1 MLDNVRQSIDD
12 ENILSTNVGNR
23 PHYPMFIAF
32 YGADKE
38 LCTSFYNNL
47 NRVWSKQ
54 ICERLLLYRYDIE
67 NGNLV
72 FSEPYSDEQIS
83 NNRIYESIAENAMTR
98 DVFADLSTWFL
109 YNVIDTSHIGFEEFE
124 NSFNSL
130 GKLKYVI
137 DETVR
142 SMVIIILNDTRD
154 PERKETNYRI
164 RQFLIDRKD
173 YDSIILVSNRSRNG
187 AVYDFSTLYR
197 IVSGVVLLSANDAV
211 SSVDDKFY
219 RERNYK
225 LYSKTPYSVA
235 YTSLTKPTMEILLCM
250 TDCFVSS
257 INQARGSSKE
267 DTNLREFANNEV
279 ERAVG
284 INNHRFEF
292 FDNYILSVKK
302 RVVDEKLFS
311 SAIKY
316 LPLVSAS
323 VISDEE
329 LLQKSYSSIKE
340 SIFPNAIMMLADD
353 YCRQEIESDRFK
365 KEFSKYESFI
375 NNNLNLLNVRN
386 ITPEKVTNAFS
397 AIQNIAYV
405 NEEEPIRVYLNN
417 LIISVLLKKY
427 ILPQCISLIESVL
440 DSDNYLQTKNL
451 VDHFTKNISDKVPT
465 KGFGDISKVYGEY
478 MSNFLRTI
486 EGEKLMMKFLRI
498 GNSYDDLVEVLK
510 SALVS
515 ANKYCDDEVK
525 MPFITL
531 WANTLKTAGPAAVI
545 GKIIAILEGDG
556 DKGVLLR
563 GEFPLFREMRVIMLH
578 CYDAEGN
585 NDTWLYKQLQQAY
598 RNDMDVQF
606 FNTGNDNAIESL
618 KFYKIE
624 GNNLIF
630 GLNSGQ
636 NA

>member
-23 PHYPMFIAF
+23 PHYPMFVAF

-72 FSEPYSDEQIS
+72 FSEPCSDEQIS
-83 NNRIYESIAENAMTR
+83 NHRIYESIAENAMTR
-98 DVFADLSTWFL
+98 DIFADLSTWLL
-109 YNVIDTSHIGFEEFE
+109 YNVIDASHIGFEDFE
-124 NSFNSL
+124 SSFNSL

-154 PERKETNYRI
+154 PERKEVNYRI

-173 YDSIILVSNRSRNG
+173 YDGIILVSNRSRNG
-187 AVYDFSTLYR
+187 AVYDFTTLYR

-250 TDCFVSS
+250 TERFVSL
-257 INQARGSSKE
+257 INQVRASSK
-267 DTNLREFANNEV
+267 DDIKLRGVANNEV
-279 ERAVG
+279 ESAVG
-284 INNHRFEF
+284 INNHRFDF
-292 FDNYILSVKK
+292 FDNYIVSVKK
-302 RVVDEKLFS
+302 RIVNEKLFNNV
-311 SAIKY
+311 IQY
-316 LPLVSAS
+316 LPLTSAT
-323 VISDEE
+323 VMSDEQ
-329 LLQKSYSSIKE
+329 LLQGSYSSLKG
-340 SIFPNAIMMLADD
+340 SIFPNAIMMLVDD
-353 YCRQEIESDRFK
+353 FCRQETESDRFK

-375 NNNLNLLNVRN
+375 NNNLNLLNVKS
-386 ITPEKVTNAFS
+386 ITTEKVANAFS
-397 AIQNIAYV
+397 TIQNIAYV
-405 NEEEPIRVYLNN
+405 NEDDSVRVYLNN
-417 LIISVLLKKY
+417 LIVAVLLKKY

-440 DSDNYLQTKNL
+440 DSDNYQQTKNL
-451 VDHFTKNISDKVPT
+451 VDHFTNNIRDKVPT
-465 KGFGDISKVYGEY
+465 RGFGDIAKVYGDY
-478 MSNFLRTI
+478 MSNYLKTL
-486 EGEKLMMKFLRI
+486 EGENLLVQFLRI
-498 GNSYDDLVEVLK
+498 GNTYDDLVEVLK
-510 SALVS
+510 NALVS

-531 WANTLKTAGPAAVI
+531 WANTLKIAGPAAVI
-545 GKIIAILEGDG
+545 GKIVAILEGDG

-578 CYDAEGN
+578 CYDAEGTK
-585 NDTWLYKQLQQAY
+585 DTWLYNQLQQAY
-598 RNDMDVQF
+598 RSDTDVQY

-630 GLNSGQ
+630 GINSGQ

>member
-1 MLDNVRQSIDD
+1 ML
-12 ENILSTNVGNR
+12 
-23 PHYPMFIAF
+23 
-32 YGADKE
+32 
-38 LCTSFYNNL
+38 
-47 NRVWSKQ
+47 
-54 ICERLLLYRYDIE
+54 
-67 NGNLV
+67 
-72 FSEPYSDEQIS
+72 
-83 NNRIYESIAENAMTR
+83 
-98 DVFADLSTWFL
+98 
-109 YNVIDTSHIGFEEFE
+109 
-124 NSFNSL
+124 
-130 GKLKYVI
+130 LK
-137 DETVR
+137 
-142 SMVIIILNDTRD
+142 N
-154 PERKETNYRI
+154 
-164 RQFLIDRKD
+164 
-173 YDSIILVSNRSRNG
+173 
-187 AVYDFSTLYR
+187 
-197 IVSGVVLLSANDAV
+197 
-211 SSVDDKFY
+211 
-219 RERNYK
+219 
-225 LYSKTPYSVA
+225 
-235 YTSLTKPTMEILLCM
+235 
-250 TDCFVSS
+250 
-257 INQARGSSKE
+257 SKE
-267 DTNLREFANNEV
+267 VPQVWHLESNL
-279 ERAVG
+279 
-284 INNHRFEF
+284 

-302 RVVDEKLFS
+302 RVVDEKLFNS
-311 SAIKY
+311 TIQY
-316 LPLVSAS
+316 LPLASAT
-323 VISDEE
+323 VITDEQ
-329 LLQKSYSSIKE
+329 LLQNSYSSLKD

-365 KEFSKYESFI
+365 KEFSKYESYI

-397 AIQNIAYV
+397 TIQNIAYV
-405 NEEEPIRVYLNN
+405 NEDDSIRVYLNN

-451 VDHFTKNISDKVPT
+451 VDHFTKNITDKVPT

-531 WANTLKTAGPAAVI
+531 WANTLKIAGPAAVI
-545 GKIIAILEGDG
+545 GKIITILEGDG

-578 CYDAEGN
+578 CYDAEGTK
-585 NDTWLYKQLQQAY
+585 DTWLYNQLQQAY